1 MKCEAEGCD
10 RKAVWICRGIGM
22 DRKFLTPIV
31 TCDHHIKHVRFEK
44 HAIVTVRRLHE
55 QGDEP
60 ASLESP
66 MPQSKPKRRR
76 SAEVP
81 RCLCGC
87 KRAARWPHDGAP
99 LFYARLCAYEMMVAQ
114 VRAEKAGGGA

>member
-1 MKCEAEGCD
+1 MVNTD
-10 RKAVWICRGIGM
+10 RKIAAIA
-22 DRKFLTPIV
+22 
-31 TCDHHIKHVRFEK
+31 TCDVHLSKVRAEK
-44 HAIVTVRRLHE
+44 YSLGNTVRRLCGS
-55 QGDEP
+55 GDDP
-60 ASLESP
+60 ASLESPVSESAPLP

-87 KRAARWPHDGAP
+87 RRAARWPHDGAP

-114 VRAEKAGGGA
+114 LRAEKAGGGA